1 MIAQAIEFVQ
11 GQNDEEL
18 WEARLTRTHL
28 LSRAHARVRAR
39 ARALRTLVFAVRT

>member
-18 WEARLTRTHL
+18 WEARPLTRTHL
-28 LSRAHARVRAR
+28 LSLTHTRAR
-39 ARALRTLVFAVRT
+39 AHCAR